1 MMTADYQFAIATLTE
16 SLIWMIYLKDDD
28 VMIGLSRLEECQ
40 SLLLSASSVGFFS
53 SSYPFFSG

>member
-1 MMTADYQFAIATLTE
+1 MMTADYQFAIAILTE

-53 SSYPFFSG
+53 